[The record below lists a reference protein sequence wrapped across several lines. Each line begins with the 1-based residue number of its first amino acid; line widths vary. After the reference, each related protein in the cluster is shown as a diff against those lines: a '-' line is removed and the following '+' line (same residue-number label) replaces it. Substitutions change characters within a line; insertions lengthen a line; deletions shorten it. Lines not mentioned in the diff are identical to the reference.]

1 MKCQQIR
8 QTIAPSPF
16 TTKSFSENHWRTV
29 RAELSNEFV
38 VLRYLTSKIVFTE
51 EVVTEEEK
59 VALFLSFENAIAKC
73 SRDEGCR
80 RKYASEIFIFR
91 AIYQSLD
98 HLVRKN
104 PTQRHHELEEKYNFY
119 RGKLFS
125 RRYFYSVRGQLQ
137 RLYQIRL
144 QTRFPRK
151 FAPKAFVGKGYGD
164 HGTAKNAAIDGSPDW
179 KEVAMTLSEQEIM
192 AETRLDREQEMFRSF
207 RVHQN
212 QIIY

>member
-16 TTKSFSENHWRTV
+16 TTEKLSESHWKSV
-29 RAELSNEFV
+29 KAELSNEFV

-51 EVVTEEEK
+51 EVVSEEEK
-59 VALFLSFENAIAKC
+59 VALFLSFENVVAKIA
-73 SRDEGCR
+73 RDEGCR
-80 RKYASEIFIFR
+80 RKYGSEVFTFR
-91 AIYQSLD
+91 AIYQDLD
-98 HLVRKN
+98 HIVRME
-104 PTQRHHELEEKYNFY
+104 PELRHNRLETKYNFY

-192 AETRLDREQEMFRSF
+192 AKTRLDRELEVFRSF

-212 QIIY
+212 QINY